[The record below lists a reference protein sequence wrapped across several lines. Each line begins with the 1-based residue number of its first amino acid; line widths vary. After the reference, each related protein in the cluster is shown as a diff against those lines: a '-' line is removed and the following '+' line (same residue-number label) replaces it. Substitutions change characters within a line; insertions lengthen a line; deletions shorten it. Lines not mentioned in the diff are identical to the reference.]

1 MKKKEKKKM
10 RSLSIYSMLLVLVVL
25 LNACAFDVVRLKQLP
40 VELQT
45 DLSCMERFSLTEDTN
60 IKAGPGYSRILK
72 SGSVW
77 ECVGKLPQGNV
88 YKTKD
93 QILTVEASNIFEAN
107 IVVADQKLIGYY
119 LPVESSFYPLDKP
132 QKLPVNKL

>member
-10 RSLSIYSMLLVLVVL
+10 KCVSIFSMVLFLAVL
-25 LNACAFDVVRLKQLP
+25 LNACAFDVVRLKQIP

-45 DLSCMERFSLTEDTN
+45 GSSCMEKFTLTADTK

-72 SGSVW
+72 SGTLW
-77 ECVGKLPQGNV
+77 ECVGKLSQGNV

-107 IVVADQKLIGYY
+107 IVVADQTIIGYY
-119 LPVESSFYPLDKP
+119 LPVERSFYPLDKP